1 MAEDNYFSD
10 LVWRARPE
18 IKESS
23 HKAYV
28 GNLTRLCNRLKL
40 EHEVDEFID
49 NYEDIITFLKGMS
62 PSAAKT
68 YLNPILICLIATGL
82 TKDHPIM
89 QKYTEFRDN
98 CNNIYTERSKTGD
111 RTEKE
116 TERMITFEEWDG
128 LIKTLNDEI
137 AGKKLRLKGN
147 AGKRDYEVILFYT
160 LIKLFRKYA
169 LRNDFAI
176 MKVVTAQKLK
186 KLGPTEDFDDYNYCL
201 LPAANKTTGG
211 QFILNNYKTSKRYG
225 QIIIDLDSEDVKSI
239 RFLLKVSPNPDV
251 LVSDYDGMMF
261 SRNKLSRFLIR
272 MFQKYLHRPISTQIL
287 RKSYLSEKYGDINKE
302 MNKDAVIMGHSRG
315 VQADVYIRND

>member
-1 MAEDNYFSD
+1 
-10 LVWRARPE
+10 
-18 IKESS
+18 
-23 HKAYV
+23 
-28 GNLTRLCNRLKL
+28 
-40 EHEVDEFID
+40 
-49 NYEDIITFLKGMS
+49 
-62 PSAAKT
+62 
-68 YLNPILICLIATGL
+68 
-82 TKDHPIM
+82 
-89 QKYTEFRDN
+89 
-98 CNNIYTERSKTGD
+98 
-111 RTEKE
+111 
-116 TERMITFEEWDG
+116 MITFEEWDG

-137 AGKKLRLKGN
+137 ASKKLRLKGN

-176 MKVVTAQKLK
+176 MKVVNAAKLK

-201 LPAANKTTGG
+201 LPAGNKSTGG

-225 QIIIDLDSEDVKSI
+225 QICIDLDAEDVKSI

-251 LVSDYDGMMF
+251 LVADYDGMMF

-302 MNKDAVIMGHSRG
+302 MNKDAAIMGHSRG